1 MEIEHHFCF
10 YSNINYDG
18 LFFYVLFQKLNKNKK
33 KNLKEK
39 FIELKLIARV
49 SAVWNVVDVYVKL
62 VDPIPCKRN
71 REERPHV
78 WGKQWGSDAITFSC
92 IHLFSFMWVLGF
104 LLLGIPTSPVGATIL
119 WYITHLLVPIFVYK
133 ARSCKREA
141 FGNPMPPLPSFI
153 FPSLASYCSIPFEIT
168 TRFPCYHN
176 SLSFLS
182 FLDLFSNP
190 PCNGLVNCACLSPS
204 LKGLEDLFG
213 NHHKKNTK
221 ACLLKFRM
229 KVGLHFRNAMMWEH
243 LISDD
248 QECCSVVLCGYG
260 RVNINVIWYATF

>member
-1 MEIEHHFCF
+1 MIRSH
-10 YSNINYDG
+10 
-18 LFFYVLFQKLNKNKK
+18 V
-33 KNLKEK
+33 KETGRK
-39 FIELKLIARV
+39 GPTCGENNGEVMLLLSLVFIYLALCE
-49 SAVWNVVDVYVKL
+49 
-62 VDPIPCKRN
+62 C
-71 REERPHV
+71 
-78 WGKQWGSDAITFSC
+78 WGSYC
-92 IHLFSFMWVLGF
+92 LGF
-104 LLLGIPTSPVGATIL
+104 LHPQWAPRSCDILLTF
-119 WYITHLLVPIFVYK
+119 LVPIFVYK

-260 RVNINVIWYATF
+260 RVNINVI